1 MFGSSLYSELGIIY
15 TTLGVYALV
24 VVSPGPAFTLVAQ
37 TALSGQARVAT
48 GAIVGLASA
57 AAFYAALSMAGLLL
71 VVQSMGWA
79 LRVLQV
85 LGGAYLIWL
94 GVKIWREQ
102 RSGHVEST
110 HGNSDT
116 AQRIGFGAGMWRG
129 MMVNLS
135 NPKAVVF
142 FVSIYAVAIPEH
154 ASLAT
159 RLAILAGGF
168 LMELAWYGVSARLLS
183 THEVRRRYLAASTA
197 VNRVLAGA
205 MVLFGIK
212 TLVGR

>member
-1 MFGSSLYSELGIIY
+1 MVGSSLYSELGIIY
-15 TTLGVYALV
+15 TTLGVYAFV

-37 TALSGQARVAT
+37 TALSGHARVAT

-79 LRVLQV
+79 LRALQI

-102 RSGHVEST
+102 RSGSGYVESMP
-110 HGNSDT
+110 GNTD
-116 AQRIGFGAGMWRG
+116 AAWRIGFRAGMWRG
-129 MMVNLS
+129 MIVNLS

-154 ASLAT
+154 VSLAT
-159 RLAILAGGF
+159 RLAILAGG
-168 LMELAWYGVSARLLS
+168 S
-183 THEVRRRYLAASTA
+183 
-197 VNRVLAGA
+197 
-205 MVLFGIK
+205 
-212 TLVGR
+212 